1 MTDPFLFLKE
11 SYVQDDPAYRAPQ
24 DAVGSW
30 MELAE
35 QAKTELTRMGF
46 AASVVSG
53 DEFLISPPAGAHLTV
68 YAIQPFGVTLDWHAP
83 VEDSAE
89 YQKTVLAQ
97 DIHSGLFRYVVNA
110 KQIVLKAMLDVLA
123 EARFRTLM
131 DPEEGNA
138 YHYRVLGAPGS
149 PKN

>member
-1 MTDPFLFLKE
+1 
-11 SYVQDDPAYRAPQ
+11 
-24 DAVGSW
+24 

-53 DEFLISPPAGAHLTV
+53 DEFLVSPPAGAHLTV
-68 YAIQPFGVTLDWHAP
+68 YAVQPFGVTLDWYAP
-83 VEDSAE
+83 VQDSAE
-89 YQKTVLAQ
+89 YQMAILAQ
-97 DIHSGLFRYVVNA
+97 DMQSDLFRYVA
-110 KQIVLKAMLDVLA
+110 HARQIVLKAMLDLLT

-131 DPEEGNA
+131 DHDEGNA